1 MKKFLFVLA
10 VIVGLTSCNFKTNVR
25 NSAIPTEFS
34 KLEFW
39 NGGGCIGSYEN
50 VSMNIEIVTTT
61 KLVGKNISF
70 YKYHI
75 TSKSQ
80 NIDEVII
87 DSEALSLKY
96 IEE

>member
-1 MKKFLFVLA
+1 MKKIVFVLV
-10 VIVGLTSCNFKTNVR
+10 VIIGLTSCNIKTNVE
-25 NSAIPTEFS
+25 NPAIPNEFS

-75 TSKSQ
+75 ISKSQ

-87 DSEALSLKY
+87 DSESLALKY
-96 IEE
+96 EE